1 MELLATPK
9 LNPFGKQESIIFSVM
24 CHTVNSPEVHKISAT
39 IVQFCYYN
47 QKTVH
52 KQISMAVFQFV
63 NGKRSDLAN

>member
-1 MELLATPK
+1 
-9 LNPFGKQESIIFSVM
+9 M

-52 KQISMAVFQFV
+52 KQVSMAVFQFV